1 MTNNIPPNPPR
12 RDQPGTPQDNP
23 AGYDHLPPADTA
35 SAHGLVI
42 HESSPHS
49 DANAFPVLKA
59 FQDYLETER
68 QQARKR
74 LMTLT
79 IFFVSLMTLVVAGF
93 IIAFVSTFGNMS
105 KREDRLLDEA
115 LQQKR
120 DALPSAPVLANMTAQ
135 QVAKEFQSV
144 AQNLQNNLGSQLAV
158 VGSVA
163 TNLNGKVDA
172 QNIEM
177 AKLRNALAA
186 LQKENASMLTNLPK
200 LAAEA
205 ARKAT
210 PPAPVPPPPVVVTPP
225 VRPVSSTV
233 SPATTTAGTPAAA
246 AGKSPKG
253 YDETVV
259 QIRSHD
265 GENTIPWRTFVP
277 R

>member
-12 RDQPGTPQDNP
+12 SDQPGTPQDNP

-35 SAHGLVI
+35 HGLVI
-42 HESSPHS
+42 HASSPHG
-49 DANAFPVLKA
+49 DANDFPVLKA

-74 LMTLT
+74 LATLT
-79 IFFVSLMTLVVAGF
+79 FFFVALMTLVVAGF
-93 IIAFVSTFGNMS
+93 ITAFVFTFGNMS
-105 KREDRLLDEA
+105 KREDRIMDEA
-115 LQQKR
+115 MQQRK

-135 QVAKEFQSV
+135 QVTKEFQSV
-144 AQNLQNNLGSQLAV
+144 AQNLQNHLGSQIAL
-158 VGSVA
+158 VGSAA

-177 AKLRNALAA
+177 AKLRDALAA

-205 ARKAT
+205 ARKAM
-210 PPAPVPPPPVVVTPP
+210 PPAPVLPPPVVAPP

-277 R
+277 Q